1 MFKNALLVSAS
12 LAIAMLIGAPGY
24 AARPLETSGDYEFIG
39 FTSAA
44 NFEDGDAGFAGMHAA
59 CQAEF
64 PDFGTQVRMCTS
76 KEFLLS
82 PVQAAPVVPAWVHP
96 MRDFVSFE
104 VPPLQRFSCRL
115 WDTIVVDGIVSGFV
129 VGTDGKVS
137 KNDAGGA
144 TIQCNVDR
152 PVTCCARVK

>member
-12 LAIAMLIGAPGY
+12 LAFAMLIGAPGY
-24 AARPLETSGDYEFIG
+24 AGRPLQTSGDYEFIG

-44 NFEDGDAGFAGMHAA
+44 HVEDGDAGFAGMHAA

-64 PDFGTQVRMCTS
+64 PELGTQVRMCTS

-82 PVQAAPVVPAWVHP
+82 PMQAAPVVPAWVHP
-96 MRDFVSFE
+96 MRDFFSAE
-104 VPPLQRFSCRL
+104 VGVPLHRFSCRL
-115 WDTIVVDGIVSGFV
+115 WDSIVVGVQGFV

-137 KNDAGGA
+137 TVDAGGA
-144 TIQCNVDR
+144 NIQCNVDR